1 MGFGVKIFRFRKMA
15 EIFVREKPQGIPF
28 GQGHRS
34 SEGMACFTSFAMTK
48 KKAVG
53 LSFIGVV

>member
-1 MGFGVKIFRFRKMA
+1 MA